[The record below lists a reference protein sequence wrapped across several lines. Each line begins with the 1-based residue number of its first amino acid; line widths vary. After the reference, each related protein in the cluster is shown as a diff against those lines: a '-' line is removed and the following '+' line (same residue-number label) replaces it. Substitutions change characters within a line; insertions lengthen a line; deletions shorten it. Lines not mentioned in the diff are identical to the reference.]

1 MVQTWTH
8 GTDIDSWYRQGLM
21 VLTLTHG
28 IDIDSWYRHGFIV
41 LTQSYGI
48 VSVLLNH
55 THTKGLSVAHMRD
68 FLLADFGSAAGQ
80 SIYIYN

>member
-28 IDIDSWYRHGFIV
+28 IDMDSWYRHRLMVQTWTQGIDSDLWYSFSTPLSHMNVYERAGCCPYAGF
-41 LTQSYGI
+41 
-48 VSVLLNH
+48 
-55 THTKGLSVAHMRD
+55 
-68 FLLADFGSAAGQ
+68 F
-80 SIYIYN
+80 